1 MSTDHVI
8 QRSFWRAHRRNE
20 NGDIDESLIPADI
33 RAWYVDSDDEE
44 ETISECESDVATCP
58 PQIMS

>member
-20 NGDIDESLIPADI
+20 NGDIDESSIPADI

-44 ETISECESDVATCP
+44 ETISECEGDVETCP